1 MNCFEK
7 NLTLLEKK
15 QPDLAEFMREEM
27 DTSHIEVITSGTGIP
42 TARIRTSDGKTAL
55 LHDMKDP
62 IARAKEHVKTFQ
74 LIGNNGSILLGF
86 GLGYLALEMVKSME
100 DGHLLIICE
109 ADPALFKVALEQVDL
124 EPILKSRQVKI
135 LLGKE
140 IDLPSSILN
149 MAIKF
154 LTSKISVV
162 KFHPSFAIDPETY
175 SSLEKKAEETAL
187 TLQVNA
193 NTILYSGREMAGNIL
208 ANTLDIIS
216 SAGVKRLF
224 NKFKGIPA
232 IVVGAGPSLDK
243 NVALLKEVNDNAV
256 IIAVDRTL
264 GLLIPLGITPHL
276 VPFIDY
282 SEINYDEKYAPLQM
296 DEKLFMVFSQTL
308 HHKITKRFWGEK
320 FVMHMTDRLSGILS
334 HYWGNKGT
342 IPPGLHVGHLAF
354 CLARAMGCDPIIL
367 VGMDLAFTGNKFHAE
382 DIETNVPISPSEQYA
397 CEDIFGNMVNSDPA
411 FKSFVIELNTEIKK
425 TDALCIDA
433 TEGGA
438 KKEGTKISR
447 LRDAID
453 EYCQNEHPEI
463 RDILHEESSKQDPVK
478 YEELIE
484 DLKSAEEASKE
495 MKKIS
500 ESTLKL
506 IKKLR
511 KMKKDCQERSPEYIK
526 LTQKAEKMTVEI
538 GSKGRIITMLESY
551 NFANI
556 LFMGKDEIRRIDE
569 IDNADEKLDKQL
581 DRADSYY
588 KNLIK
593 ALIPFSKDVQQ
604 LLKRLSDYQDSQ
616 ETLKKSQKNWNDYF
630 KSGLK
635 LLKIEDYSDAES
647 AFKKVIELKPD
658 YSDAHYYLGKIYTEQ
673 NSFKNAISILQH
685 AIALKSNSSRAR
697 NLLKKCQD
705 RNQQWEERCKMIRGK
720 FSKDSFPK
728 IDKQEIILEA
738 GNFYFRVKDY
748 KRAEREYLEVINQD
762 PSLPEA
768 YYHLGHTYFA
778 MKDFDKGVEALSK
791 ALELAPNNPAIYRD
805 LGLVSIDRGLME
817 AAEKFLLKALE
828 FKPNDL
834 ELKETLGNIYFN
846 NGTFD
851 KAVKTYEE
859 ILATNPDYKELPKT
873 LSIAYQKLI
882 RKNFQ
887 TSEAKA

>member
-1 MNCFEK
+1 MSYFEK
-7 NLTLLEKK
+7 NLKALEEK
-15 QPDLAEFMREEM
+15 QPELVELMREAR
-27 DTSHIEVITSGTGIP
+27 DSSHIEILTSEAGIP
-42 TARIRTSDGKTAL
+42 TARVTTHQGAKVI
-55 LHDMKDP
+55 LHDLKDP
-62 IARAKEHVKTFQ
+62 VARAQEHVQKLQ
-74 LIGNNGSILLGF
+74 LTGNNGSILLGF
-86 GLGYLALEMVKSME
+86 GLGYLALEMVKVME
-100 DGHLLIICE
+100 KGHLLIICE
-109 ADPALFKVALEQVDL
+109 TDIALFKVALGHVDL
-124 EPILKSRQVKI
+124 TPALESRRVKI
-135 LLGKE
+135 LVGKD
-140 IDLPSSILN
+140 IDLSTTIVN

-162 KFHPSFAIDPETY
+162 KFHPSHATDPETY
-175 SSLEKKAEETAL
+175 ASLEKKAKETAL

-193 NTILYSGREMAGNIL
+193 NTILYGGREMAGNIL

-334 HYWGNKGT
+334 HYWGNKGN

-354 CLARAMGCDPIIL
+354 CLARTMGCDPIIL

-382 DIETNVPISPSEQYA
+382 EIETNVPISPSEQYA
-397 CEDIFGNMVNSDPA
+397 SDDIFGNRVDSDPA

-438 KKEGTKISR
+438 RKEGTKILR
-447 LRDAID
+447 LKDAIN
-453 EYCQNEHPEI
+453 EYCQDGHPEI

-478 YEELIE
+478 YEELVK

-500 ESTLKL
+500 GSTLKL

-511 KMKKDCQERSPEYIK
+511 KMKKDGQERSPEYIK

-538 GSKGRIITMLESY
+538 GSKGRIITMLENY
-551 NFANI
+551 NFANT
-556 LFMGKDEIRRIDE
+556 LLMGKDEVKRIDE
-569 IDNADEKLDKQL
+569 INNEFEKLDKQL

-593 ALIPFSKDVQQ
+593 ALIPFIQDVQQ

-616 ETLKKSQKNWNDYF
+616 ETLKKSHKNWSDYF

-635 LLKIEDYSDAES
+635 LLKIEDYSNAES
-647 AFKKVIELKPD
+647 AFKKAIDLKPD
-658 YSDAHYYLGKIYTEQ
+658 YSDAHYYLGKIYAEQ
-673 NSFKNAISILQH
+673 NRFKNAIPILKR
-685 AIALKSNSSRAR
+685 AIALKGNSGKAE
-697 NLLKKCQD
+697 NLLKNCQD
-705 RNQQWEERCKMIRGK
+705 RNQQWKERCKIIRAK
-720 FSKDSFPK
+720 FPKDSFPK
-728 IDKQEIILEA
+728 TEKQEIILGS

-778 MKDFDKGVEALSK
+778 MKYFDKGVEALSK
-791 ALELAPNNPAIYRD
+791 ALELSPNNPAIYRD

-828 FKPNDL
+828 LEPRDL

-846 NGTFD
+846 SGTFD

-859 ILATNPDYKELPKT
+859 ILATNPDHKELPKT

-882 RKNFQ
+882 RTTSQ
-887 TSEAKA
+887 RSEAKT

>member
-1 MNCFEK
+1 MNYLEK
-7 NLTLLEKK
+7 NLKALEEK
-15 QPDLAEFMREEM
+15 QPELVELMREER
-27 DTSHIEVITSGTGIP
+27 DSSHIEILTSEAGIP
-42 TARIRTSDGKTAL
+42 TARVTTHQGTKVI
-55 LHDMKDP
+55 LHDLKDP
-62 IARAKEHVKTFQ
+62 VARAQEHVQKLQ

-86 GLGYLALEMVKSME
+86 GLGYLALEMVKAME
-100 DGHLLIICE
+100 NGHLLIICE
-109 ADPALFKVALEQVDL
+109 TDPALFKVALEQVDL
-124 EPILKSRQVKI
+124 EPVLQSKRVKI
-135 LLGKE
+135 LVGKD
-140 IDLPSSILN
+140 IDLSTNIVK

-162 KFHPSFAIDPETY
+162 KFHPSRATDPETY
-175 SSLEKKAEETAL
+175 ASLEKKAQETAL
-187 TLQVNA
+187 ALQVNA
-193 NTILYSGREMAGNIL
+193 NTILYGGREMAGNIL

-264 GLLIPLGITPHL
+264 GLLTPLGITPHL

-282 SEINYDEKYAPLQM
+282 SKTNYDEKYAPLQM
-296 DEKLFMVFSQTL
+296 DEKLFMVFSQTSY
-308 HHKITKRFWGEK
+308 HKITKAFWGEK
-320 FVMHMTDRLSGILS
+320 FVMHMTDHLSSILS
-334 HYWGNKGT
+334 YYWGNKGN
-342 IPPGLHVGHLAF
+342 ISPGLHVGHLSF

-397 CEDIFGNMVNSDPA
+397 CEDIFGNRVDSDAA

-438 KKEGTKISR
+438 KKEGTKIMR
-447 LRDAID
+447 LRDALA
-453 EYCQNEHPEI
+453 EYCQNEHQEV
-463 RDILHEESSKQDPVK
+463 RKILEEESYKHDPAK
-478 YEELIE
+478 CEELIK
-484 DLKSAEEASKE
+484 DLKSAVEASKE

-511 KMKKDCQERSPEYIK
+511 KMKKDGQEGNTEYIK
-526 LTQKAEKMTVEI
+526 LTQKAEKMTIEI
-538 GSKGRIITMLESY
+538 GGKGRIIAMLENY
-551 NFANI
+551 NFANV
-556 LFMGKDEIRRIDE
+556 LFMGKDEVKRIDE
-569 IDNADEKLDKQL
+569 TNNTYEKLDKQL
-581 DRADSYY
+581 DRADTYY

-593 ALIPFSKDVQQ
+593 ALIPFIQDVQQ
-604 LLKRLSDYQDSQ
+604 LLNRLTEYQDAH
-616 ETLKKSQKNWNDYF
+616 ETLKKSQKNWDDYF

-635 LLKIEDYSDAES
+635 LLKIENYSDAES
-647 AFKKVIELKPD
+647 AFKKAIELKPD
-658 YSDAHYYLGKIYTEQ
+658 YGDAYYNLGKIYSEQ
-673 NSFKNAISILQH
+673 NRFKTAISTLKQ
-685 AIALKSNSSRAR
+685 ATALKGNSRKAR
-697 NLLKKCQD
+697 NLLEKCQD
-705 RNQQWEERCKMIRGK
+705 RNQQWEERCKMLRDK
-720 FSKDSFPK
+720 FSRDSSEARDRK
-728 IDKQEIILEA
+728 EILLES
-738 GNFYFRVKDY
+738 GNFYFCVKDY
-748 KRAEREYLEVINQD
+748 KRAEREYLKALNQY

-768 YYHLGHTYFA
+768 YYHLGHTHFA
-778 MKDFDKGVEALSK
+778 MKDFDKGIAALSK

-834 ELKETLGNIYFN
+834 EIKETLGNIYFN

-882 RKNFQ
+882 RKNLQ
-887 TSEAKA
+887 TNEAKI